1 MGAVL
6 HTINRKLE
14 RKLVLQAMIGVDERY
29 PNKDQIKLE
38 DWLEAY
44 SRELILLT
52 AQECGAKLNAVDVL
66 LQHFGETNDP
76 PV

>member
-6 HTINRKLE
+6 YTLNRTLE

-29 PNKDQIKLE
+29 PDKTNLKLE

-44 SRELILLT
+44 SRELIVLT
-52 AQECGAKLNAVDVL
+52 AQECGAKLGAVDVL
-66 LQHFGETNDP
+66 IQHFGASNDS

>member
-1 MGAVL
+1 M
-6 HTINRKLE
+6 NRRLE
-14 RKLVLQAMIGVDERY
+14 RKLVLQAMIGVDEIY

-44 SRELILLT
+44 SRELIVLT
-52 AQECGAKLNAVDVL
+52 AQECGAKLNAVETL
-66 LQHFGETNDP
+66 IQHFGVGNDS

>member
-1 MGAVL
+1 MGSIL
-6 HTINRKLE
+6 HTINRRLE
-14 RKLVLQAMIGVDERY
+14 RKLVLQAMVGVDEVY

-52 AQECGAKLNAVDVL
+52 AQECGAKLDAVDTI
-66 LQHFGETNDP
+66 LQHFGATNDP